1 MNYKLLIYN
10 IRYGTGRG
18 WKFHAPFPFSGFLRH
33 TRTNIEK
40 ITNFI
45 GKYNPDIIGLIEVD
59 GGSYR
64 HYGENQAEF
73 IAQKL
78 GYNFNY
84 NSKYLDGSRTG
95 FIPFMSR
102 QGNAFL
108 TKHEMTDTKMHFFDK
123 GVKRLVIELEM
134 EEVVVFLLHLALS
147 YRTRQW
153 QLSSLFKLIKQ
164 IEKPVIVAGDF
175 NMFWGER
182 EMDLFLAATGLK
194 NMNIKKE
201 FTYPSKKPSKQLDFV
216 LYSPQIKV
224 KSFKVCKEAIFSDH
238 LPVYCEFE
246 VDHK

>member
-33 TRTNIEK
+33 TRINIEK
-40 ITNFI
+40 IADFI
-45 GKYNPDIIGLIEVD
+45 SKISPDIVGLIEVD
-59 GGSYR
+59 GSSYR

-78 GYNFNY
+78 GYRFNY
-84 NSKYLDGSRTG
+84 NSKYRDGSRTG

-102 QGNAFL
+102 QGNAVI
-108 TKHEMTDTKMHFFDK
+108 TKQNMTDSKIHFFDK

-134 EEVVVFLLHLALS
+134 EDVVVFLLHLALS

-153 QLSSLFKLIKQ
+153 QLNSLFKLIKQ
-164 IEKPVIVAGDF
+164 VNKPVIVAGDF
-175 NMFWGER
+175 NMFLGER
-182 EMDLFLAATGLK
+182 ELELFLAATGLM
-194 NMNIKKE
+194 NMNTKKE
-201 FTYPSKKPSKQLDFV
+201 FTYPSKNPKKQLDFI
-216 LYSPQIKV
+216 LHSPQIQV
-224 KSFKVCKEAIFSDH
+224 KDFKVCAEAVFSDH
-238 LPVYCEFE
+238 LPVFCEFE